1 MTLTALAPRPI
12 VDPAPSGEP
21 ADSPTALLHLA
32 LDKPSDLPDAASTIY
47 AQTRKGRRVVAVV
60 SGEPDLIAA
69 LSRRL
74 DAIGLS
80 VAGPDDAPAALIH
93 EPVVLVRGISA
104 PRREARCPSPRLR
117 VALAGC
123 GIVGGGLIERLT
135 CDPRV
140 DLVGILVRDPTLER
154 PDAPPP
160 HLLVTDP
167 AALLAREPDVI
178 VDVLSDASTGLALTR
193 AALTRGVH
201 VVSANKQAVGADLSA
216 LQALARPTGAR
227 LAFSASVGGGVPMI
241 ETLSRAL
248 AHGPVARIEGVLN
261 GTVNYL
267 LNRLAAGTDFVDAL
281 AQARAAGFA
290 EEDASSDLEG
300 RDAAAKLAILST
312 LAFGRAA
319 PISTQPLMAE
329 TPVPLGLRQIARAD
343 ATSASVTL
351 AASTDPLFAD
361 LTDEANALRVTC
373 ADGRVFTCRGRG
385 AGRAPTCASVWADIE
400 DLIEA

>member
-1 MTLTALAPRPI
+1 MTLTALAPRPSEI
-12 VDPAPSGEP
+12 AAPVAV
-21 ADSPTALLHLA
+21 ADDPTALLHLA
-32 LDKPSDLPDAASTIY
+32 LDTPADVAEAASAIY
-47 AQTRKGRRVVAVV
+47 AQTRRGRRVFAVV
-60 SGEPDLIAA
+60 SGEPDLTAA
-69 LSRRL
+69 LSARL

-80 VAGPDDAPAALIH
+80 AAGPDDAPAALIH
-93 EPVVLVRGISA
+93 EPVVLVRGVST
-104 PRREARCPSPRLR
+104 PRREARCPGPRLR

-123 GIVGGGLIERLT
+123 GVVGGGLIDRLT
-135 CDPRV
+135 TDPRM

-160 HLLVTDP
+160 HLLITDP

-193 AALTRGVH
+193 AALARGVH

-216 LQALARPTGAR
+216 LQALARSTGAR
-227 LAFSASVGGGVPMI
+227 LAFSASVGGGAPMI
-241 ETLSRAL
+241 ETLTRAL

-267 LNRLAAGTDFVDAL
+267 LNRLAAGTDFADAL

-290 EEDASSDLEG
+290 EEDSSSDLEG
-300 RDAAAKLAILST
+300 RDAAAKLAILSA

-319 PISTQPLMAE
+319 PISTQPLIAG
-329 TPVPLGLRQIARAD
+329 TPVRPGLRQLARAD
-343 ATSASVTL
+343 AASAAVTL
-351 AASTDPLFAD
+351 TASIDPLFAD
-361 LTDEANALRVTC
+361 LSDEANALRITC

-400 DLIEA
+400 DLIQA